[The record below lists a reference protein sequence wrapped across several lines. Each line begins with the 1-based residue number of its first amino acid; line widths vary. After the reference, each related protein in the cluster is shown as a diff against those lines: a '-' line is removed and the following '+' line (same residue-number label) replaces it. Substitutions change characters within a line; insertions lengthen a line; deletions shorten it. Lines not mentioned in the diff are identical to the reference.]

1 MRKIHLPW
9 QRGTEAAEPS
19 SASEASPSSAPAG
32 PYFKQNMSEPQPGYP
47 VQDSPQNGL
56 NPGNYGNAPFQPQS
70 PASGFSVQVQP
81 APYTV
86 QTQTGYSVPSAASP
100 YAAQPQTAYTGPNPG
115 APYSP
120 QSPVPGFSGSNPA
133 VPYAP
138 QSQVPGFSG
147 PNPAVPYAPQS
158 QVSGFSG
165 PNPAIPYTPQS
176 PASGFSGPNPAV
188 PFTPQSPASGFSG
201 PNPAVPYPG
210 QSQVSG
216 FSGPNPAVP
225 YTAESQV
232 PGYSG
237 PNPAVPYTAQSQV
250 PSYSGPN
257 PAVPYPG
264 QSPTGGYSR
273 PVQHAPSTEQT
284 GDPQSVNPPESGQKQ
299 PVKPFSF
306 TFRPSFIQPDNLQK
320 KLSIAPIH
328 IAIIFA
334 VVLLAG
340 WYLFNTYAPQAA
352 TSATVQAGKYGAY
365 YTGDA
370 LIVRNEVP
378 YDADGVTSIDYKAAE
393 GSFINNSTTICDVFS
408 SGFSTKEL
416 TTLQD
421 YRDQIRD
428 YEQELLGA
436 ETTYDARLERVES
449 EVLTQAKEVRS
460 MLAGTRGN
468 LINQE
473 STLEAAITARQ
484 QYLRQ
489 KYSSDQRL
497 SRLLDDEQAQQQR
510 IDSWTKTF
518 YGTRSSLVS
527 FYTDGYEYGLTVQN
541 CLDFTPSQVRNMI
554 NGQVPESSS
563 LSKSKTTIYRT
574 IMDEPWYVLMLVHDT
589 SWNPVENATYTLE
602 LNQFENTQVEATVIS
617 FTRSGGE
624 LLVRLRVENNV
635 NNVLYMRTGTARLG
649 DNVSTMMVP
658 SRAIYRQN
666 DMDGVVVIDGSN
678 RFFVP
683 VQIIFRDGNDV
694 YVNSLQ
700 QGLLFEGQS
709 IMLF

>member
-9 QRGTEAAEPS
+9 QRGSEAAQQ
-19 SASEASPSSAPAG
+19 SPVTDAPQQPTPAG
-32 PYFKQNMSEPQPGYP
+32 PYFRQNSQAAGADAPNPASYTAPSGSGYTGVPSSSQPPVYSGQMQTPFSAPSQSTGYTAQMQVPPFSAPSQNPGYTGQMQTPPYSAPSQNPGYTGQMQMPPFSAPSQNPGYTGQMQTPPFSAPSQNPGYTGQMQTPPFSAPPQNPGYTGQMQTPPFYAPSQNPGYTGQIQTPPYSAP
-47 VQDSPQNGL
+47 VQ
-56 NPGNYGNAPFQPQS
+56 NPG
-70 PASGFSVQVQP
+70 
-81 APYTV
+81 
-86 QTQTGYSVPSAASP
+86 
-100 YAAQPQTAYTGPNPG
+100 YTGQMQTPPYSAPVQNPG
-115 APYSP
+115 YTGQMQTPLM
-120 QSPVPGFSGSNPA
+120 
-133 VPYAP
+133 
-138 QSQVPGFSG
+138 GFSG
-147 PNPAVPYAPQS
+147 PQPTSPPVSQNTDQQDSSEASDAESKQS
-158 QVSGFSG
+158 VGGFS
-165 PNPAIPYTPQS
+165 
-176 PASGFSGPNPAV
+176 
-188 PFTPQSPASGFSG
+188 
-201 PNPAVPYPG
+201 
-210 QSQVSG
+210 
-216 FSGPNPAVP
+216 
-225 YTAESQV
+225 
-232 PGYSG
+232 
-237 PNPAVPYTAQSQV
+237 
-250 PSYSGPN
+250 
-257 PAVPYPG
+257 
-264 QSPTGGYSR
+264 
-273 PVQHAPSTEQT
+273 
-284 GDPQSVNPPESGQKQ
+284 
-299 PVKPFSF
+299 
-306 TFRPSFIQPDNLQK
+306 FRPSFVMPDKIRQ

-328 IAIIFA
+328 IAIIVA
-334 VVLLAG
+334 VLLLAG

-352 TSATVQAGKYGAY
+352 TAATVQAGKYGAY
-365 YTGDA
+365 YTGEA
-370 LIVRNEVP
+370 LIVRNEIP
-378 YDADGVTSIDYKAAE
+378 YDADGVTSIDYKATE
-393 GSFINNSTTICDVFS
+393 GSFINNSTAICDVFS
-408 SGFSTKEL
+408 SGFSTREL

-428 YEQELLGA
+428 YEQELLAA

-460 MLAGTRGN
+460 LLAGTRGN

-527 FYTDGYEYGLTVQN
+527 FYTDGYEYNLTVQN
-541 CLDFTPSQVRNMI
+541 CLDFTPAQVRAMI
-554 NGQVPESSS
+554 NGQLPDTSS

-574 IMDEPWYVLMLVHDT
+574 IMDEPWYVLMLVDDT
-589 SWNPVENATYTLE
+589 SWNPVEGAAYTLE
-602 LNQFENTQVEATVIS
+602 LNQFENTQVEATVLS

-624 LLVRLRVENNV
+624 LLVRLRVDSNV
-635 NNVLYMRTGTARLG
+635 ENVLYMRTGTARLG